1 MPPAIARPL
10 CALVVIA
17 LLVALG
23 GCTLAV
29 LGAYDVATDARA
41 FETQHTDAAI
51 ANTIRSELMEAGLR
65 RFLAVDVFCHQGLV
79 VLTGVTEPGSD
90 AGTRAVAIARRQEGV
105 RRVESYFFANRP
117 SRATDVGIGAK
128 FFGRIVLD
136 LDLRQAHVDFA
147 VINGHLVLAGVVR
160 DRAELDAILHHA
172 RAVSGVRAVKSYLQF
187 RAQQARAS

>member
-10 CALVVIA
+10 CALVTAA
-17 LLVALG
+17 LLVGLG

-29 LGAYDVATDARA
+29 LGAYDVATDARG

-117 SRATDVGIGAK
+117 SRVTDVGIGAK

-160 DRAELDAILHHA
+160 DQAELDAILHHA

-187 RAQQARAS
+187 RTQQARAS

>member
-1 MPPAIARPL
+1 MPPAIARTL
-10 CALVVIA
+10 CALLTVA
-17 LLVALG
+17 LLVGLG

-29 LGAYDVATDARA
+29 LGAYDVATDARG

-90 AGTRAVAIARRQEGV
+90 AGSRAVAVARRQEGV

-117 SRATDVGIGAK
+117 SRVTDVRIGAK

-160 DRAELDAILHHA
+160 DQAELDAILHHA
-172 RAVSGVRAVKSYLQF
+172 GAVSGVRAVKSYLQF
-187 RAQQARAS
+187 RSQQARAS